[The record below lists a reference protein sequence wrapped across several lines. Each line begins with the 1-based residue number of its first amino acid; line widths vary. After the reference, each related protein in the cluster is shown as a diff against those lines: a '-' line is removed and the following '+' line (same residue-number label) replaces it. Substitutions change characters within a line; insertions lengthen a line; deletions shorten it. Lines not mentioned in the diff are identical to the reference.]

1 VVFTRNKPDAHSSAC
16 LVHPAG
22 AERVQAH
29 GSSDKDHK
37 EPIQKMEVYFL
48 QSQIRSGFYNRLTTQ
63 VLEIGDT
70 LAKLV
75 QTVSNDLMEQ
85 RDVTL
90 LAQLNT
96 NVLARLA
103 AWARGSTFPPQSL
116 SKIVPCD
123 LLPALPASISQL
135 PVGKTNVL

>member
-1 VVFTRNKPDAHSSAC
+1 
-16 LVHPAG
+16 
-22 AERVQAH
+22 
-29 GSSDKDHK
+29 
-37 EPIQKMEVYFL
+37 M

-116 SKIVPCD
+116 SKLVPCD